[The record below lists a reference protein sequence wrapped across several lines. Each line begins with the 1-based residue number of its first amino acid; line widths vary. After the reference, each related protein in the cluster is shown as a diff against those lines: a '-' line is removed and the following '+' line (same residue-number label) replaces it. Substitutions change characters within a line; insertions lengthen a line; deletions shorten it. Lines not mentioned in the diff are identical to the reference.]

1 MKKFKLFAIAVLV
14 LAMLV
19 TLCACGG
26 GEEDAPD
33 TTTAGQNGDIVPN
46 DTTTVGQNGDE
57 EPNDTTTAGQGDNN
71 TPDDGDTTTAETTID
86 PQLDIYVPEGEGN
99 FYDINDLIG

>member
-1 MKKFKLFAIAVLV
+1 MKKFNLFIIAVLV

-26 GEEDAPD
+26 NNEEPVS
-33 TTTAGQNGDIVPN
+33 TTTAGQGGEV
-46 DTTTVGQNGDE
+46 
-57 EPNDTTTAGQGDNN
+57 EPTDTTTAGQGGEVEP
-71 TPDDGDTTTAETTID
+71 TDTTTAGQGGDVEPTDTTTAATTTD
-86 PQLDIYVPEGEGN
+86 PRLELYEPEGEGN